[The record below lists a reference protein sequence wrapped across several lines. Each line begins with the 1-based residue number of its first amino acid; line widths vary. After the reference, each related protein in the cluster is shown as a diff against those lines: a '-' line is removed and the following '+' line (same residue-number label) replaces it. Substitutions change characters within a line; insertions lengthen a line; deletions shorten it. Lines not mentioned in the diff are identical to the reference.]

1 MPSVSR
7 PDVRPCFRYC
17 ARCTPYFARAQRAQ
31 HAQRLRAR
39 AARKW
44 EFYFA
49 RSRSILI
56 RFSIAFSFAQ
66 DTVLLPSSDRFE
78 AKFVH
83 VQRETADK
91 LLFNALTDPK
101 VHQIS
106 SPRPCRRIPVDP
118 ARRHEKLGCLI
129 VVVGRPKKGVFLTPH
144 PSHLQKS
151 AKCSRPDTPY
161 RHQNVRPG
169 FPYFAAP
176 TRPFPHFAAP

>member
-129 VVVGRPKKGVFLTPH
+129 VVVGRAPVDEYVHEYVHEWTTSMHVSFRRRAPGLRGVSSDERGVPVGCR
-144 PSHLQKS
+144 
-151 AKCSRPDTPY
+151 A
-161 RHQNVRPG
+161 G
-169 FPYFAAP
+169 
-176 TRPFPHFAAP
+176 